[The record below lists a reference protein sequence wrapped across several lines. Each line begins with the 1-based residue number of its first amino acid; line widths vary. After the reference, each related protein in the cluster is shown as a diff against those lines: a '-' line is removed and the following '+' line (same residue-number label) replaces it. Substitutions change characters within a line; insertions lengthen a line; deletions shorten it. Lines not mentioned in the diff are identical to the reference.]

1 MRRPLFFTEKKMKEN
16 VKNQLIAEAKR
27 YAEKAYCPY
36 SGYAVGAAVLTEDG
50 RIYGGCNIENA
61 SYSLTICAERVAI
74 SKAVSDGAEKFTA
87 ICIYSAG
94 GKMPYPCGACRQF
107 IAEFSDDAEVIVTD
121 GKEVCETKSSKLLP
135 CSFR

>member
-1 MRRPLFFTEKKMKEN
+1 MEYKDELLKLAFEAMEN
-16 VKNQLIAEAKR
+16 
-27 YAEKAYCPY
+27 AYVPY
-36 SGYAVGAAVLTEDG
+36 SHYKVGACVLCKDG
-50 RIYGGCNIENA
+50 KTFRGCNIENA

-74 SKAVSDGAEKFTA
+74 SKAVSDGAKKFTA